1 MQTSEFFRPDMA
13 KKLDG
18 LAELATDS
26 SYTWAHGADEIWCDL
41 NEELWNLTRNPW
53 LVLQSVSHAHLEDL
67 ADDRYFLEKLRSAVS
82 AHRRALSENRW
93 FQQCHEHKTELKK
106 IAYFSMEFGLSEALP
121 LYSGGLGLLAG
132 DHLKAASDLGL
143 PLVAVGLLYQNG
155 YFRQD
160 FDADG
165 NQIAL
170 YPSSNI
176 SDMPITPVRD
186 ANGEWLR
193 IKLLTPYQLWVR
205 VWQAQ
210 IGRINLYLLDTND
223 PINHPV
229 DRCITTELYGG
240 GSTHR
245 LAQEILLGIGGWR
258 VLRALGHI
266 PDVCHLNEGHAAF
279 VVLERARDLMREI
292 NIDFASAL
300 ALTRAGNLF
309 TTHTPVEA
317 GFDRFNP
324 ELVNTQ
330 LGLYAKEL
338 DIDLD
343 TLLSL
348 GRLPGKSN
356 PKALFN
362 MAYLAIRGSA
372 AVNGVSRLHAE
383 VSREIFSPLFP
394 SWSKYEIPVSH
405 VTNGVHVPAWD
416 SKDADELWTRLC
428 GKDRWLYDPARLT
441 DHCGLVSDQELWQ
454 LRALNRARLVQF
466 VRDEYS
472 RELNIHSNLTERE
485 LNKQTL
491 RIFDPNVMTIGFARR
506 FATYKRPNL
515 LLTDPD
521 RLARILCHA
530 ARPVQ
535 LVISGKAHPA
545 DLPGQR
551 LIKAWQ
557 QFMRRP
563 DVRER
568 AVFLRDYDMIT
579 AEFLVQGVD
588 LWINTPRRPWE
599 ACGTSGMK
607 ILVNGGLNLSEL
619 DGWWA
624 EAYTPEVGWALNGH
638 ETGHSDQDQ
647 AELLYRL
654 LEEEIIPTF
663 YDRNENGIPV
673 RWTEKMRAS
682 MTTLTPRFSANRM
695 VRDYTERFYL
705 PLADSYRDRAVNGID
720 KGMDLTRWLQRINDL
735 WSEIHVVQVQIEDR
749 EAAHFFSLH
758 IYLGDLT
765 PEDVSVQLF
774 SEPSPDI
781 RSLVHEIEIER
792 PIPGAVNG
800 YVYAITIPAVRPI
813 GDYTPRIVP
822 RHPDCRVPMETQHIL
837 WVK

>member
-1 MQTSEFFRPDMA
+1 MKTTEFFRPDMA

-18 LAELATDS
+18 LAELATDC
-26 SYTWAHGADEIWCDL
+26 SYTWAHGADEIWRDL
-41 NEELWNLTRNPW
+41 NEELWKLTRNPW
-53 LVLQSVSHAHLEDL
+53 VVLQSASHAHLQALSED
-67 ADDRYFLEKLRSAVS
+67 RFFCEKLRTIVS
-82 AHRRALSENRW
+82 AHRRALSEERW
-93 FQQCHEHKTELKK
+93 FQRSHEKKTELKK

-121 LYSGGLGLLAG
+121 IYSGGLGLLAG

-143 PLVAVGLLYQNG
+143 PLVGVGLLYQNG

-186 ANGEWLR
+186 AKGEWLR

-205 VWQAQ
+205 VWRAQ
-210 IGRINLYLLDTND
+210 IGRIKLYLLDTND

-258 VLRALGHI
+258 ALRALGYA
-266 PDVCHLNEGHAAF
+266 PDVCHLNEGHAAL

-292 NIDFASAL
+292 NVDFSTAL
-300 ALTRAGNLF
+300 TITRAGNLF

-317 GFDRFNP
+317 GFDRFSP
-324 ELVNTQ
+324 ELVNNQ
-330 LGLYAKEL
+330 LGLYTKEL
-338 DIDLD
+338 DIDMS

-348 GRLPGKSN
+348 GRAPGSSD
-356 PKALFN
+356 PKAPFN

-383 VSREIFSPLFP
+383 VSRDIFSPLFP
-394 SWSKYEIPVSH
+394 SWPKYEVPVSQ

-416 SKDADELWTRLC
+416 SKEADELWTHLC
-428 GKDRWLYDPARLT
+428 GKERWLQDPAQLADCCSLVT
-441 DHCGLVSDQELWQ
+441 DRELWQ

-472 RELNIHSNLTERE
+472 RELNIHSNLTESE
-485 LNKQTL
+485 LDNRVL

-521 RLARILCHA
+521 RLARILCNTS
-530 ARPVQ
+530 RPVQ

-545 DLPGQR
+545 DLPGQQ
-551 LIKAWQ
+551 LIKAWHH
-557 QFMRRP
+557 FMRRP
-563 DVRER
+563 EIRER
-568 AVFLRDYDMIT
+568 AVFLSDYDMIT

-588 LWINTPRRPWE
+588 LWINTPRRLWE

-607 ILVNGGLNLSEL
+607 ILVNGGLNISEL

-624 EAYTPEVGWALNGH
+624 EAYTPEVGWSLNGQ
-638 ETGHSDQDQ
+638 EIGHSDREQ

-654 LEEEIIPTF
+654 LEEDIVPAF
-663 YDRNENGIPV
+663 YERNENGIPE
-673 RWTEKMRAS
+673 RWTQKMRAS

-695 VRDYTERFYL
+695 VREYTERFYL
-705 PLADSYRDRAVNGID
+705 PLAVGYRERAAHQGAE
-720 KGMDLTRWLQRINDL
+720 GMNLTRWLQRVNDF
-735 WSEIHVVQVQIEDR
+735 WDKIHIVQMQIEDR
-749 EAAHFFSLH
+749 GTLQYFSLH

-765 PEDVSVQLF
+765 PEDVAVQLF
-774 SEPSPDI
+774 SEPSDGI
-781 RSLVHEIEIER
+781 LENVHEIGIER
-792 PIPGAVNG
+792 PIPGTVNG
-800 YVYAITIPAVRPI
+800 FVYAITIPAVRAI
-813 GDYTPRIVP
+813 TDYTPRIIP
-822 RHPDCRVPMETQHIL
+822 RRPGCRAPMETQRIL
-837 WVK
+837 WAK

>member
-1 MQTSEFFRPDMA
+1 MKTSEFFRPDMA

-18 LAELATDS
+18 LAELATDC

-41 NEELWNLTRNPW
+41 NEELWKLTRNPW
-53 LVLQSVSHAHLEDL
+53 LVLQSASHAHLQALSE
-67 ADDRYFLEKLRSAVS
+67 DRYFCEKLRTIVS
-82 AHRRALSENRW
+82 AHRRALSEDRW
-93 FQQCHEHKTELKK
+93 FQQSHEKKTELKK

-121 LYSGGLGLLAG
+121 IYSGGLGLLAG

-143 PLVAVGLLYQNG
+143 PLVGVGLLYQNG

-186 ANGEWLR
+186 AKGEWLR
-193 IKLLTPYQLWVR
+193 IKLLTPYHLWVR

-210 IGRINLYLLDTND
+210 IGRIKLYLLDTND

-258 VLRALGHI
+258 ALRALGYT
-266 PDVCHLNEGHAAF
+266 PDVCHLNEGHAAL
-279 VVLERARDLMREI
+279 VVLERARDLMHEI
-292 NIDFASAL
+292 NVDFFTAL
-300 ALTRAGNLF
+300 SITRAGNLF

-317 GFDRFNP
+317 GFDRFSP
-324 ELVNTQ
+324 ELVNNQ
-330 LGLYAKEL
+330 LGLYTKEL
-338 DIDLD
+338 DIDMP

-348 GRLPGKSN
+348 GRAPGNSN
-356 PKALFN
+356 PKEPFN

-383 VSREIFSPLFP
+383 VSRDIFSPLFP
-394 SWSKYEIPVSH
+394 SWPKYEVPVSQ

-416 SKDADELWTRLC
+416 SKEADDLWTRLC
-428 GKDRWLYDPARLT
+428 GKERWLQDPAHLADCCSLLT
-441 DHCGLVSDQELWQ
+441 DQELWQ

-472 RELNIHSNLTERE
+472 RELNIHSNLTESE
-485 LNKQTL
+485 LDNRVL

-521 RLARILCHA
+521 RLAQILCNPS
-530 ARPVQ
+530 RPVQ

-545 DLPGQR
+545 DLPGQQ
-551 LIKAWQ
+551 LIRAWHH
-557 QFMRRP
+557 FMRRP
-563 DVRER
+563 EIRER
-568 AVFLRDYDMIT
+568 AVFLSDYDMIT

-607 ILVNGGLNLSEL
+607 ILVNGGLNISEL

-624 EAYTPEVGWALNGH
+624 EAYTPEVGWSLNGL
-638 ETGHSDQDQ
+638 EIGHSDQEQ

-654 LEEEIIPTF
+654 LEEDIVPAF
-663 YDRNENGIPV
+663 YERNENGIPE
-673 RWTEKMRAS
+673 RWTQKMRAS
-682 MTTLTPRFSANRM
+682 MMTLTPHFSANRM
-695 VRDYTERFYL
+695 VREYTERFYL
-705 PLADSYRDRAVNGID
+705 PLAVGYHERAADQGAE
-720 KGMDLTRWLQRINDL
+720 GMHLSRWLQRVNDF
-735 WSEIHVVQVQIEDR
+735 WNKIHIVQMQIEDQG
-749 EAAHFFSLH
+749 ALQCFSLH

-765 PEDVSVQLF
+765 PDDVAVQLY
-774 SEPSPDI
+774 SEPSAGI
-781 RSLVHEIEIER
+781 LENVHEIGIER
-792 PIPGAVNG
+792 PIPGTVNG
-800 YVYAITIPAVRPI
+800 FVYTITIPAVRAI
-813 GDYTPRIVP
+813 TDYTPRVIP
-822 RHPDCRVPMETQHIL
+822 RHSGCRVPMETQRIL
-837 WVK
+837 WAK

>member
-1 MQTSEFFRPDMA
+1 MA
-13 KKLDG
+13 KRLDG
-18 LAELATDS
+18 LAELATDCR
-26 SYTWAHGADEIWCDL
+26 YTWAHGADEIWRAL

-53 LVLQSVSHAHLEDL
+53 LVLQSVSHAHLEEL
-67 ADDRYFLEKLRSAVS
+67 ADDRYFLEQLRSAVS
-82 AHRRALSENRW
+82 AHRLALSEARW
-93 FQQCHEHKTELKK
+93 FQQCHEQKAELKK

-143 PLVAVGLLYQNG
+143 PLVGVGLLYQNG

-170 YPSSNI
+170 YPSSNV

-210 IGRINLYLLDTND
+210 IGRISLYLLDTND

-258 VLRALGHI
+258 VLRALGHV

-292 NIDFASAL
+292 NIDFAAAL
-300 ALTRAGNLF
+300 TITRAGNLF

-338 DIDLD
+338 DIDLA

-348 GRLPGKSN
+348 GRKPGNSD
-356 PKALFN
+356 PKEPFN
-362 MAYLAIRGSA
+362 MAYLAIHGSA
-372 AVNGVSRLHAE
+372 AVNGVSRLHGE

-394 SWSKYEIPVSH
+394 SWSKYEIPVTH
-405 VTNGVHVPAWD
+405 VTNGVHVPTWD
-416 SKDADELWTRLC
+416 SKEADELWTHFC
-428 GKDRWLYDPARLT
+428 GKDRWLYDSAPLAEQFRP
-441 DHCGLVSDQELWQ
+441 VSDRELWQ
-454 LRALNRARLVQF
+454 LRANNRARLVQF
-466 VRDEYS
+466 VRDEYG
-472 RELNIHSNLTERE
+472 RELNIHSNLSESE
-485 LNKQTL
+485 LEKRVL

-521 RLARILCHA
+521 RLARILCNPS
-530 ARPVQ
+530 RPVQ

-545 DLPGQR
+545 DLPGQQ
-551 LIKAWQ
+551 LIRAWQ

-563 DVRER
+563 EIRER
-568 AVFLRDYDMIT
+568 AVFLSDYDMIT

-607 ILVNGGLNLSEL
+607 ILVNGGLNLSEM

-624 EAYTPEVGWALNGH
+624 EAYTPEVGWSLNG
-638 ETGHSDQDQ
+638 EEGEHSDREQ

-654 LEEEIIPTF
+654 LEEEIVPTF
-663 YDRNENGIPV
+663 YDRNENGLPE
-673 RWTEKMRAS
+673 RWTKIMRAS
-682 MTTLTPRFSANRM
+682 MTTLTPHFSANRM
-695 VRDYTERFYL
+695 AREYTEHFYL
-705 PLADSYRDRAVNGID
+705 PLSGSYRERAADGAERGI
-720 KGMDLTRWLQRINDL
+720 GLAHWLQRINVS
-735 WSEIHVVQVQIEDR
+735 WAKIHVTQVQIENR
-749 EAAHFFSLH
+749 EAEHFFCLH
-758 IYLGDLT
+758 LYLGDLT

-774 SEPSPDI
+774 SEPAPGITDSIHD
-781 RSLVHEIEIER
+781 VETGR

-813 GDYTPRIVP
+813 GDYTPRIIP
-822 RHPDCRVPMETQHIL
+822 RHAGCRVPMETQRIL
-837 WVK
+837 WIK